1 MNAYLGLRRCLAVP
15 TIASNMNTPAAATYA
30 QPRKGFFPP
39 IQETVEI
46 TTDFVPLYGRT
57 GKSTSIETY

>member
-1 MNAYLGLRRCLAVP
+1 MDLGLTRCRAVP
-15 TIASNMNTPAAATYA
+15 AMASNMNTPAAATYA

-46 TTDFVPLYGRT
+46 TTDFVPL
-57 GKSTSIETY
+57 